1 LGPQLEG
8 KTAVITAAGQG
19 IGRAIA
25 ECFVAEG
32 AKVWAT
38 DIDPGKLA
46 GIDGATCRKLDV
58 RAKEDIDAL
67 GHDAGPVDVL
77 VNAAGYVAQGTIL
90 DCDDDDWHRSFQ
102 INVTSMHR
110 MIRTFLPG
118 MIARGHGSI
127 VNIASCAS
135 SVRGIPDRYVYGAT
149 KGAVIALTKSVAIDF
164 VRSGVR
170 VNAVCPGAVDSPS
183 FRERMA
189 QIADRTGRT
198 YEEVRKAMMDRQ
210 LNGRLGT
217 AEEVAWLAL
226 FLASDRSVNTTGH
239 IHFVDGGLGL

>member
-1 LGPQLEG
+1 LGPQLKG

-38 DIDPGKLA
+38 DIDLSKLA
-46 GIDGATCRKLDV
+46 GIDGATCRRLDV
-58 RAKEDIDAL
+58 RAIEDIDAL
-67 GHDAGPVDVL
+67 GRDAGLIDVL

-90 DCDDDDWHRSFQ
+90 DCDEDDWHRSFQ

-118 MIARGHGSI
+118 MIARGRGSI

-189 QIADRTGRT
+189 KIADRTGRA
-198 YEEVRKAMMDRQ
+198 YEDVRKAMMDRQ

-226 FLASDRSVNTTGH
+226 VLASDRSVNTTGH

>member
-25 ECFVAEG
+25 ECFVTEG
-32 AKVWAT
+32 GKVWAT
-38 DIDPGKLA
+38 DIDLGKLA

-58 RAKEDIDAL
+58 RSKEDIDAL
-67 GHDAGPVDVL
+67 SRDAGPIDIL

-90 DCDDDDWHRSFQ
+90 DCDEDDWHRSFQ

-118 MIARGHGSI
+118 MIARRRGSI

-198 YEEVRKAMMDRQ
+198 YEEVRGAMMDRQ

-217 AEEVAWLAL
+217 TEEVAWLAL